1 MNHRRV
7 AKKPVIAFGPKLP
20 DWGSWNWI
28 GADLMAALSKTYRTV
43 SFKGLAVAECDVA
56 VIVKHA
62 FPEKAL
68 AELADRAAVIYCPV
82 DYYGSAA
89 EIDSDGL
96 ALARCACII
105 VHAPSLVRYFEP
117 YARVEYCDHHV
128 KFASPLRQRRRCRG
142 FVLWVGA
149 RSNLPPLIDF
159 VNTHPLP
166 GELIIL
172 TNPEQ
177 PGIMPEP
184 CVLGFRPD
192 REVSMLEWSAA
203 RHIELTRKAWLALDI
218 KGSDFRSRHKPPA
231 KAIDFIASGVPLA
244 MNPDSCVVEQ
254 VSTMG
259 FQITSALDPD
269 RWLSQSYWTETQL
282 FGQTLRDLISMKR
295 VARRFQELVDGILS
309 QRSLTPRFPSNLR

>member
-96 ALARCACII
+96 ALARCA
-105 VHAPSLVRYFEP
+105 
-117 YARVEYCDHHV
+117 
-128 KFASPLRQRRRCRG
+128 
-142 FVLWVGA
+142 
-149 RSNLPPLIDF
+149 
-159 VNTHPLP
+159 
-166 GELIIL
+166 
-172 TNPEQ
+172 
-177 PGIMPEP
+177 
-184 CVLGFRPD
+184 
-192 REVSMLEWSAA
+192 
-203 RHIELTRKAWLALDI
+203 
-218 KGSDFRSRHKPPA
+218 
-231 KAIDFIASGVPLA
+231 
-244 MNPDSCVVEQ
+244 
-254 VSTMG
+254 
-259 FQITSALDPD
+259 
-269 RWLSQSYWTETQL
+269 
-282 FGQTLRDLISMKR
+282 
-295 VARRFQELVDGILS
+295 
-309 QRSLTPRFPSNLR
+309 